1 MSHTQIVPAE
11 TNSRPWETAGGFC
24 LPILSLTVIPMT
36 KRSDDLG
43 IADTSGLTDADW
55 PEINKLKRAYDEGGD
70 EAMSRALEELQK
82 DPVRAIRVLGAFF
95 PERVREALK
104 DAAAELGITEDDIRD
119 LARKFDPPPTKQ

>member
-1 MSHTQIVPAE
+1 
-11 TNSRPWETAGGFC
+11 

-36 KRSDDLG
+36 KRYDDLG

-70 EAMSRALEELQK
+70 KAMSRALEELQK